1 MGKPPPPPPQQQQQ
15 AMAMPRHRQE
25 DAFEVR
31 RRNAA
36 LLASLSAIHALCQQT
51 KERQQSARHL
61 HTRLHQV
68 YLRLTMPHRP
78 HAHHSQHQQ
87 HQQQASSSSR
97 QASMQPLQSPRF
109 AGKFAALLDAF
120 QRVLK
125 RHIRLHGNIVRRV
138 LHHRAFSLQL
148 RALHHQLS
156 AMLTE
161 LSSLDALL
169 AVDWRHGLDSATRQD
184 ESVLHATLMTVL
196 RSTSF
201 LSKEYLSL
209 STRQQMEVLLDV
221 RYELLQR
228 ATLSPVV
235 DDCLKTI
242 YRRLV
247 KLFGWDLHE
256 RWRRLPW
263 WYTPFHVVE
272 FSASRDLVTRDALPT
287 YRAELALE
295 SSSGPK
301 RHVVAMRCLAPSP
314 YEELHVE
321 DAQRVLN
328 DFMERMGNVD
338 HPHVLPMRG
347 ANYVSGAPF
356 VVRDF
361 AVVGSLARYLAHL
374 AHPRRRHATT
384 KQPQQAPHNVDAL
397 RWRMLAHVCEG
408 LLYLHESKRVAHGG
422 LKASN
427 LLVNHHGRAVVAD
440 FGFRALRAKLHQ
452 SRRLDE
458 YVRWLAPECCVQ
470 GAVDVTTRWRA
481 GGPRVT
487 PASMAADV
495 YAFGITIV
503 ELVTRERPWAAMDA
517 TAVLELKRSASAEVA
532 VLPPRPE
539 TWTDDATWGV
549 VQSMCMADPG
559 ARPTLR
565 SVHQQ
570 LLRFAEAHSIAT
582 PADSDLSELLRV
594 STIALAGD
602 NSSGSDVGSVERGA
616 EEKEE
621 EEEREEPETE
631 DTCALT
637 VEELTTAEQEHKEEE
652 SKLEAEVEE
661 KKQETQD
668 GEKVEEEQSGE
679 AAKEE
684 EESEQE
690 KVNEEATNED
700 VKEEE
705 QTSCEEEEK
714 KEEEVAEQV
723 EFCEEEPSEEPV
735 VKNEEKEE
743 TVLATS
749 EATEDTPPA
758 KDSCAAADA
767 APVEHDDDATD
778 VAAPSEA
785 PSTDDDVV
793 VMASDTTSDND
804 VVVMEEN
811 DADVDSVVVMEEQ
824 DDDAYRESLS
834 NYKTTVEPQD
844 DDIVD
849 ATTFSGVNVEWTTK
863 APAPVPSPT
872 VTDAKSPDNKPEART
887 DREAIEAAA
896 IAQQLEQVQS
906 RRGLD
911 RDYFVV
917 PKSKR
922 RSTNGAN
929 GDAAL
934 AQPVPP
940 LSDAYPMTVDLSVD
954 YIVGDDSDA
963 DSLDSSDDDDGVSSD
978 GGSSRSVV
986 IAVHTNTPIRLA
998 VEALARPMTLTAEDL
1013 LTHLHTLRAFA
1024 QAEASAIHDRDG
1036 VAVLQEIMRLG
1047 LSSNS
1052 EQFEP
1057 MWRLIMEIYRL
1068 LVSSKHAQPA
1078 IAEALVTHGIVS
1090 SVFEILPSLVNASDV
1105 DECVTLLLELL
1116 SQTDLAK
1123 REVGGTSTYIDVL
1136 ESCPHVHH
1144 RSVQEIKSVIARYK
1158 QLEGNELLK
1167 EGFHTLAIQKFTEAI
1182 QLDRKRGIFYADRSL
1197 AYCHARR
1204 YDEAAT
1210 DAERSVRYNPF
1221 DVQGYYRYGIAMKHM
1236 KRYKE
1241 AMAAFRKGRQVNPSY
1256 KPLETAI
1263 REIEQ
1268 LSNPRR

>member
-1 MGKPPPPPPQQQQQ
+1 
-15 AMAMPRHRQE
+15 MAAGMPRRQD

-68 YLRLTMPHRP
+68 YLRLSMASGRP
-78 HAHHSQHQQ
+78 AQQQ
-87 HQQQASSSSR
+87 HQPSRHGPAHTHTHTHASV
-97 QASMQPLQSPRF
+97 LQNPRF

-184 ESVLHATLMTVL
+184 ESVLHTTLMTVL

-228 ATLSPVV
+228 STLSPVV

-295 SSSGPK
+295 SPSGAR
-301 RHVVAMRCLAPSP
+301 RHVVAMRCLAQSP

-321 DAQRVLN
+321 DAQRVLH

-338 HPHVLPMRG
+338 HPHVLPLRG

-361 AVVGSLARYLAHL
+361 AVVGSLGRYLVHL
-374 AHPRRRHATT
+374 AHSRRPRGGVD
-384 KQPQQAPHNVDAL
+384 VDAL
-397 RWRMLAHVCEG
+397 RWRMLAHVCDG
-408 LLYLHESKRVAHGG
+408 LLYLHEGKRVAHGG

-440 FGFRALRAKLHQ
+440 FGFRALRAKLHRR
-452 SRRLDE
+452 SREHDE
-458 YVRWLAPECCVQ
+458 YVRWLAPECCAA
-470 GAVDVTTRWRA
+470 GAVDVTARWRA

-487 PASMAADV
+487 PAAVAADV
-495 YAFGITIV
+495 YALGVTIV
-503 ELVTRERPWAAMDA
+503 ELVSRERPWASMDLS
-517 TAVLELKRSASAEVA
+517 AVLELKRSASAEVA
-532 VLPPRPE
+532 VVPARPE
-539 TWTDDATWGV
+539 SWTDDASWRL
-549 VQSMCMADPG
+549 VQSMCLCDPG

-570 LLRFAEAHSIAT
+570 LLRLAEAQSVAT

-602 NSSGSDVGSVERGA
+602 GRSNSDVETSGSVETQREDVDGEKEPEMEEETAGGA
-616 EEKEE
+616 GEAEAEDREEKEAKDEQAAQVPRKSEADEESTAIQETSPSALAVAEAIMKEE
-621 EEEREEPETE
+621 EEAEAPTAEEKAVEKTPVEEQEQEQEQQQEPE
-631 DTCALT
+631 
-637 VEELTTAEQEHKEEE
+637 
-652 SKLEAEVEE
+652 
-661 KKQETQD
+661 ET
-668 GEKVEEEQSGE
+668 
-679 AAKEE
+679 
-684 EESEQE
+684 
-690 KVNEEATNED
+690 
-700 VKEEE
+700 
-705 QTSCEEEEK
+705 
-714 KEEEVAEQV
+714 
-723 EFCEEEPSEEPV
+723 PST
-735 VKNEEKEE
+735 EEKETAASAVVEVQHQELRQDQEEEHASQAAPVQEEFICDEERVVE
-743 TVLATS
+743 TVAPEEDASTS
-749 EATEDTPPA
+749 QVDTA
-758 KDSCAAADA
+758 SADVDA
-767 APVEHDDDATD
+767 APAAAQDASAPPAAPARPATDECGEDDAVVMMEDESDDD
-778 VAAPSEA
+778 SI
-785 PSTDDDVV
+785 
-793 VMASDTTSDND
+793 
-804 VVVMEEN
+804 
-811 DADVDSVVVMEEQ
+811 VVMEEQ
-824 DDDAYRESLS
+824 EDEDYRESLS
-834 NYKTTVEPQD
+834 SYKTTVQPQD
-844 DDIVD
+844 DEFVD

-863 APAPVPSPT
+863 EPAPAATPAADKAAADKAAAAAKAAVLAGPNGAKPAPPS
-872 VTDAKSPDNKPEART
+872 AR
-887 DREAIEAAA
+887 DAIEAAA

-917 PKSKR
+917 PKSSKR
-922 RSTNGAN
+922 RSTESLPMA
-929 GDAAL
+929 
-934 AQPVPP
+934 PP

-963 DSLDSSDDDDGVSSD
+963 DSLDDDTDDDDGD
-978 GGSSRSVV
+978 GDDDGRASRSVV

-998 VEALARPMTLTAEDL
+998 IEALGRPMQLTAEDL

-1047 LSSNS
+1047 SNS

-1078 IAEALVTHGIVS
+1078 IAEALVSHGLVS
-1090 SVFEILPSLVNASDV
+1090 SIFEILPSLVNASDV
-1105 DECVTLLLELL
+1105 DECVTLLLEMLG
-1116 SQTDLAK
+1116 QTDLAK
-1123 REVGGTSTYIDVL
+1123 RDVGASPAYIDIL
-1136 ESCPHVHH
+1136 ENCPHVHH

-1236 KRYKE
+1236 KRFKE

-1263 REIEQ
+1263 REVH
-1268 LSNPRR
+1268 